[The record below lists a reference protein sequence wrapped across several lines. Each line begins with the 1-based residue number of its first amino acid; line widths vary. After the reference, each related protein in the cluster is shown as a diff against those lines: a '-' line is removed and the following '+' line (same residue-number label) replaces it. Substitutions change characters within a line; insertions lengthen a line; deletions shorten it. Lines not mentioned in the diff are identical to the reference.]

1 MARYRTGRPPAPRGD
16 LSVSVPIYALL
27 GFAAWT
33 LFVLMVTV
41 GVYRWSMILTG
52 RASVAEWR
60 ADQPQGAAW
69 YQRGMRAHAN
79 CIENLPVFA
88 AIVLAAHA
96 ADVVDSRLD
105 LLAVTVL
112 AARICQTTVHV
123 SFEQTNAVVS
133 VRFSFFLVQVLAMI
147 AMIVLVVAHRANP
160 VA

>member
-1 MARYRTGRPPAPRGD
+1 MT
-16 LSVSVPIYALL
+16 VPIYSLL

-33 LFVLMVTV
+33 LLVLTATV
-41 GVYRWSMILTG
+41 GVYRWSRILTG
-52 RASVAEWR
+52 RATVAEWR

-96 ADVVDSRLD
+96 AGVVDSRLD

-123 SFEQTNAVVS
+123 SLEQTNAVVS
-133 VRFSFFLVQVLAMI
+133 ARFSFFLVQVLAMI
-147 AMIVLVVAHRANP
+147 AMIVLLVVQPANLT
-160 VA
+160 A